1 MLCKLGFGAEF
12 WRVGPTVRTGQSH
25 ISRAFMCANTRLLY
39 LSPNMSAPSRAHRC
53 PAPWFPPKYWPLPSW
68 LRLTSNQKCP
78 SAFLF
83 SCLSGQ
89 IHAHGRRPVWFLG
102 LIWSDKKMNLFH
114 QTNIRA
120 YFDFV
125 WPLLHELS
133 RSSPKHFLIFLA
145 SDPTCA
151 PPPSSSQREITLKQP
166 EASCLHLSIL
176 VCTCVILATLVCS
189 FLLLCT
195 LVYTC
200 LHLSALVFSCLLY
213 STHLDNFTNG

>member
-12 WRVGPTVRTGQSH
+12 WRLGPTVRTGQSH

-89 IHAHGRRPVWFLG
+89 IHAHGRRPVGFLG
-102 LIWSDKKMNLFH
+102 LIWSDKKMNLLSPSGDLG
-114 QTNIRA
+114 IGL
-120 YFDFV
+120 V
-125 WPLLHELS
+125 WDNRTTPPHPL
-133 RSSPKHFLIFLA
+133 FG
-145 SDPTCA
+145 PTV
-151 PPPSSSQREITLKQP
+151 EILFK
-166 EASCLHLSIL
+166 L
-176 VCTCVILATLVCS
+176 
-189 FLLLCT
+189 
-195 LVYTC
+195 
-200 LHLSALVFSCLLY
+200 
-213 STHLDNFTNG
+213 N

>member
-102 LIWSDKKMNLFH
+102 LIEATKKMNLF
-114 QTNIRA
+114 QQKI
-120 YFDFV
+120 FV
-125 WPLLHELS
+125 LILILS
-133 RSSPKHFLIFLA
+133 GIKILSQAFSHFLSERPNLRPASIFVTAGNHFETTWGL
-145 SDPTCA
+145 
-151 PPPSSSQREITLKQP
+151 
-166 EASCLHLSIL
+166 LS
-176 VCTCVILATLVCS
+176 
-189 FLLLCT
+189 T

-200 LHLSALVFSCLLY
+200 LHLCYLGYTCLLF
-213 STHLDNFTNG
+213 STFVYTCLHLSTLV